1 MVWEYKSSTIV
12 MLAKEKEGPKVH
24 YHYGADSTV
33 LFVLKKTKHS
43 YSVQTSFF
51 TNDNLQKNS
60 KLNY

>member
-33 LFVLKKTKHS
+33 LFVFLKKLNIHTL
-43 YSVQTSFF
+43 Y
-51 TNDNLQKNS
+51 NNLF
-60 KLNY
+60 L

>member
-1 MVWEYKSSTIV
+1 